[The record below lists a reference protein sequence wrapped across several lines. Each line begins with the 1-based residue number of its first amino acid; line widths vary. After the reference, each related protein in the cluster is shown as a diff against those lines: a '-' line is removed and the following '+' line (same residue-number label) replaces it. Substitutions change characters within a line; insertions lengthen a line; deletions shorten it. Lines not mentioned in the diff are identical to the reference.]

1 MATFES
7 NDDIAE
13 LEAMRAA
20 LVAGTPH
27 TPAPPPPVAP
37 QQTRAPEIAQQPV
50 EVGLPDVDD
59 FAEEQPTSPRAEP
72 DMPPAEPRP
81 SFTNMRPRSSG
92 QPSHAPPAQQFSPPP
107 EPPAASTEIP
117 VDTDAWTPISSIP
130 PIAAPPIA
138 HPPVAHPPV
147 ADPPVEQSFG
157 EQSYV
162 EQSFGEQSYVE
173 PPRVRQ
179 SYVAQSYAEQSPPV
193 QRRAAHS
200 PVTQPPISP
209 PPVAQPPISQAP
221 VAQPPISQAPVAVA
235 QAPVAQPPVTQPS
248 ITAEQ
253 LQALLAENPGL
264 LAQIGATTTA
274 RADATRATPAAAAPA
289 NAVAEPEVDTALASA
304 DLAKEGWRAWLVKLG
319 LPVRKGATER
329 FNDLM
334 DYAHEVIRRDLGKPI
349 VIGVT
354 SYRGSC
360 GKTSATVVFSRL
372 LAEIRDESVIA
383 LDTDL
388 HGTLLSRAF
397 GVNESGGDRQIM
409 MTLSSVLRGGGAEI
423 SGKVWDG
430 GDGFV
435 FVPGSRT
442 NKANTVTPNDY
453 YAILDAARQA
463 YRFVF
468 VDMSALMDSELFNT
482 VLHSLD
488 GLVMMAPTVEDG
500 VQTLYETQSDLHQRG
515 VGNLNNHRITVL
527 NNTNPART
535 VVDTAEFARGLKH
548 RDKRDVVEIRYDK
561 HLSQSTVI
569 DIAHLSQPTTTDFTL
584 ALATLI
590 DTFDD
595 RETRE

>member
-37 QQTRAPEIAQQPV
+37 QQTRAPELAQQSV

-59 FAEEQPTSPRAEP
+59 FAEEQPTSQRAEP
-72 DMPPAEPRP
+72 EMPPAEPRP

-92 QPSHAPPAQQFSPPP
+92 QPSHAPPAQQFAPPP
-107 EPPAASTEIP
+107 EPPVASTEIP
-117 VDTDAWTPISSIP
+117 VDTDGWTPISSMP
-130 PIAAPPIA
+130 PIAPPPIA
-138 HPPVAHPPV
+138 HPPAAH
-147 ADPPVEQSFG
+147 PPVEQSFEEQPYVEQPYVEQPFG
-157 EQSYV
+157 EQSFAEQSYV
-162 EQSFGEQSYVE
+162 EQ
-173 PPRVRQ
+173 PRVRQ

-193 QRRAAHS
+193 QHRAAHS
-200 PVTQPPISP
+200 PVAQPPISP
-209 PPVAQPPISQAP
+209 PPVSQPPISQAP
-221 VAQPPISQAPVAVA
+221 VAHSAVA
-235 QAPVAQPPVTQPS
+235 QPAVAPPS

-274 RADATRATPAAAAPA
+274 SADATRATPAAAAPA

-360 GKTSATVVFSRL
+360 GKTSATVVLSRL

-423 SGKVWDG
+423 SSKVWDG

-453 YAILDAARQA
+453 YAILDAARQM

-468 VDMSALMDSELFNT
+468 VDMSALMDSELYNT
-482 VLHSLD
+482 VLRSLD

-535 VVDTAEFARGLKH
+535 AVDTAEFARGLKH

-595 RETRE
+595 RETHE